1 MLEPTEGLSPMDEVE
16 ELFNSL
22 GKVLANAGTIDFIL
36 LRLDPEY
43 PLETAAEVKDPCE
56 VSSLDEVETSLL
68 WGMLR
73 ALQML
78 DDPALNKR
86 TPSSQALR
94 CLSKCLHSVVQDGY
108 VPGAISLMSLVL
120 LALHLFPDLPVV
132 EAGLADDIAILTVA
146 SELNMNEEWT
156 KTFLVDRTRE
166 AFELKRLLL
175 LSICYLAQQ
184 NDAIEILRK
193 RRVIIGLLRMA
204 EPNAIELSQWHH
216 TLSTAL
222 ADLALHAL
230 IAISVTAP
238 LDLVKCGGLSYFLLV
253 VESFTTAQ
261 IDTEKLLACF
271 TALYYISCFKDKY
284 FLQEINDTGAI
295 CIILRFCHSLLSTP
309 DFQFAQQRVLTKAFI
324 VLKVL
329 CMNNIQEK
337 ERHGGIIIKILHLF
351 LKLVLSTNSS
361 EELFPVDDK
370 EQWFQTYSGKVDY
383 NTSPAILDMYASARP
398 KIYAMVKLIK
408 NRYQEIT
415 QEIEEFYHA
424 HNVLKKKEEI
434 TMELADKYLEMKIKE
449 VWNEITLDLASAFIA
464 PTDSDN
470 SMMMILNDKLLHLT
484 YQIQKQQHKLVQDI
498 KNKEL
503 KDEKNLYD
511 LVEGS
516 NAVEESET
524 MKELETVACA
534 SDPFYMNA
542 VKELERQQISTIF
555 PINVPLSQ
563 CFSSY
568 TSDLLCKIILH
579 QHYNVRCRKDY
590 GLKNTGFV
598 ESLDTTESSKS
609 SFLDSKTSS
618 EASQSIGSNS
628 DLF

>member
-295 CIILRFCHSLLSTP
+295 CIILQVTLPLMGR
-309 DFQFAQQRVLTKAFI
+309 
-324 VLKVL
+324 
-329 CMNNIQEK
+329 
-337 ERHGGIIIKILHLF
+337 
-351 LKLVLSTNSS
+351 
-361 EELFPVDDK
+361 